1 MKLLQLPEL
10 DVRRNF
16 LNSVLRWKLSFI
28 SIILGP
34 FHQFQTFF
42 MSFPKRILTGDRPT
56 GKLHLGHYVGSIKNR
71 VQLQEK
77 METLIVIA
85 DLHMLT
91 TKPDSNSISKLGE
104 NCRDMTLDYL
114 ACGIDPSKANI
125 YLQSAVSEI
134 YELNLIF
141 EMLVSVNRLSRLPSL
156 KDMVKSSNMSE
167 DSMPFGLLGYP
178 VLQAAD
184 ILLPMATLVP
194 VGKDNE
200 AHLEITR
207 EIARRFNHL
216 YGEIFPE
223 PESMIGNVPTL
234 MGIDGSGKMS
244 KSLNNCIY
252 LSDDENTVRK
262 KVKSMYTDPKRIH
275 ANIPGTVEGNP
286 VFQYLDA
293 FCEDLALVDGL
304 KERYRAGTVGDGEVK
319 DRLFEALETFLS
331 PLRDK
336 RYALADDRGYVDQ
349 VIVDGTAKMKEL
361 AFENMKNIRK
371 AMGLHGNWNKIRRSA
386 EKRSKK
392 LKN

>member
-1 MKLLQLPEL
+1 M
-10 DVRRNF
+10 NF
-16 LNSVLRWKLSFI
+16 S
-28 SIILGP
+28 
-34 FHQFQTFF
+34 
-42 MSFPKRILTGDRPT
+42 KRILTGDRPT

-71 VQLQEK
+71 VSLQHD

-91 TKPDSNSISKLGE
+91 TRPDSESIAKLGD
-104 NCRDMTLDYL
+104 NVRDLTLDYL

-125 YLQSAVSEI
+125 YLQSAISEI

-141 EMLVSVNRLSRLPSL
+141 EMLVTVNRLSRLPSL
-156 KDMVKSSNMSE
+156 KDMVKASNMAE

-184 ILLPMATLVP
+184 ILLPCATLVP

-207 EIARRFNHL
+207 EIARKFNSL
-216 YGEIFPE
+216 YGEVFPE
-223 PESMIGNVPTL
+223 PDSMIGTVPTL
-234 MGIDGSGKMS
+234 MGTDGSGKMS

-262 KVKSMYTDPKRIH
+262 KVKSMYTDPNRIH
-275 ANIPGTVEGNP
+275 ANIPGNVEGNP

-293 FCEDLALVDGL
+293 FCENTPLVDEL
-304 KERYRAGTVGDGEVK
+304 KMRYREGTVGDGEVK
-319 DRLFEALETFLS
+319 DTLFESLELFLA
-331 PLRDK
+331 PLREK
-336 RYALADDRGYVDQ
+336 RSDIAEDRGYVDQ
-349 VIVDGTAKMKEL
+349 VLVEGTAKMKEL

-371 AMGLHGNWNKIRRSA
+371 SMGLQGNWNRIRRSA

-392 LKN
+392 NQG